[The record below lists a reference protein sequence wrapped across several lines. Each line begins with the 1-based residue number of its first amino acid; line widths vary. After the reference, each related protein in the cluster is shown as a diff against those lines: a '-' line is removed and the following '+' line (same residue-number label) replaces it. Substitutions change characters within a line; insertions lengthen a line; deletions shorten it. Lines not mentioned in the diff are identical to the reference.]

1 MSVNGGWGLSVGR
14 ITSAVR
20 ELESQKSEIA
30 AECAALESK
39 VRIRKDA
46 LMKVEEALK
55 NVNGN
60 LGELQ
65 AAESYM
71 TTEAQ
76 SLRARC
82 EELRR
87 DEARLK
93 QGLRKLDEQDREH
106 QDSFFGKI
114 QEINAHLAECNATY
128 NRLHVQK
135 QRQNLDFL
143 LREKFGLCIPSVHRD
158 HNPEQQTTLTKD
170 ELFQQCIDLASKR
183 EQSK

>member
-39 VRIRKDA
+39 
-46 LMKVEEALK
+46 
-55 NVNGN
+55 
-60 LGELQ
+60 
-65 AAESYM
+65 SYM